1 MHPHH
6 RTTEGVANFKK
17 IAKKIAAK
25 NMVRLVRLEEEE
37 ETRARQQP
45 PAQPAAAAD
54 DGEDE
59 LMEEEEE
66 EDLPSVSIL
75 MLLNRARQRTVQGMR
90 TQLSV
95 GDRPTIRWRWRCL
108 RERRMVEA
116 TTLMERSRTTCI
128 SFFLASST

>member
-45 PAQPAAAAD
+45 PAQPAAAAAAAA
-54 DGEDE
+54 
-59 LMEEEEE
+59 
-66 EDLPSVSIL
+66 SVK
-75 MLLNRARQRTVQGMR
+75 
-90 TQLSV
+90 
-95 GDRPTIRWRWRCL
+95 
-108 RERRMVEA
+108 
-116 TTLMERSRTTCI
+116 ERSGR
-128 SFFLASST
+128 SLMPERAMRP